1 MELLSS
7 IVGYIVIT
15 SAAILTALFAL
26 CIAIERFE
34 EFRKN
39 MVSVNVDKARRDL
52 GLYIQKESYWFSE
65 SEDAQELMKALG
77 KAISEHQNGIYN
89 VETVRTEWRGRTRRT
104 I

>member
-1 MELLSS
+1 MELLAS

-15 SAAILTALFAL
+15 AAAILTASLTL
-26 CIAIERFE
+26 WMAIERFE

-39 MVSVNVDKARRDL
+39 MVSVNVDQARRDL
-52 GLYIQKESYWFSE
+52 GLYIEKESYWFSE

-89 VETVRTEWRGRTRRT
+89 VENVRTEWRGRTRRT